1 MFDHDLQIRVGSVA
15 TDFFL
20 NLIAVAAL
28 VALPIMIPFTGS
40 PPVQPV
46 AATSRT
52 LTEVRGER
60 EAAERRLAQI
70 NSESVAAADAAAKAD
85 RVLAAT
91 ASELQGDL
99 ARATEQNAVLAN
111 RVAEARATTRASS
124 FGIPLSRDTDKKAVF
139 FILANGLLTPV
150 NKDAGRFA
158 AINVN
163 GGLVVFT
170 PSLAGDP
177 VASVAEGNGVTAR
190 AVASISPDKEFAFVF
205 LRDDSFGAFYQLRG
219 VLQQRGIGLGWAP
232 LTAANRQVMFATGN
246 NGRHPDI
253 ED

>member
-28 VALPIMIPFTGS
+28 VALPIMIPLTSS
-40 PPVQPV
+40 PPVQS
-46 AATSRT
+46 ATATVRT
-52 LTEVRGER
+52 LSEVRGER
-60 EAAERRLAQI
+60 AAAERRLAQI
-70 NSESVAAADAAAKAD
+70 NSESAAAADAAAKAD
-85 RVLAAT
+85 RVLAAA

-99 ARATEQNAVLAN
+99 ARVTEQNAVLAN
-111 RVAEARATTRASS
+111 RVAEARATPRVSS
-124 FGIPLSRDTDKKAVF
+124 FGVPLARDTDKKAVF
-139 FILANGLLTPV
+139 FILANGLITPV

-158 AINVN
+158 AVNVN
-163 GGLVVFT
+163 GGVVVFE

-190 AVASISPDKEFAFVF
+190 AVASMSPDKEFAFIL
-205 LRDDSFGAFYQLRG
+205 LRDDSFGAFYQFRA
-219 VLQQRGIGLGWAP
+219 VLQKRGIGLGWAP
-232 LTAANRQVMFATGN
+232 LTAANRQVTFATGN